1 MSEIQDAAQIIKVS
15 FEGAEIILKM
25 GNTGWQFVKDICAV
39 FKKVLDQEK
48 LSGKTSVQ
56 KLLKMGGDL
65 QVFRFETKDLE
76 RVKALAN
83 KYGILYSI
91 LPDLNEKDGMSEIL
105 FHSQAA
111 PRIQSMMAKIEHS
124 NIGTLDEYYENAEP
138 DKVEQLVEEVKPAL
152 PEPKECELVAREL
165 AKNQV
170 EKISDVRSRLNM
182 TWLQIWP
189 IICYMEEQ
197 GILEKG
203 KEGTVTLTRTPE
215 QVEELVDSQQ
225 WKQLFGEE
233 EAQRRST
240 GSSQE
245 TEEKMQVIRRI
256 QKEKRN
262 NPGVNAI
269 TIDQKL
275 VYEETEHHIKTRIPY
290 RKNEFIWLDKSEIS
304 WINDHKTIFA
314 GLEKKKEYAILDL
327 EDRFLRKTSGKIYI
341 GKAMT
346 RYTGNVPD
354 RSRKRYAEEGSR
366 ITGRHNRTWKQGE
379 EPYRG
384 KGGREPEQFRK
395 RRNSPGAC
403 ILLVA

>member
-1 MSEIQDAAQIIKVS
+1 MAELEHVVKTFSLLETAEKEQPFLTREQKQDLYRIAFHKESMEEVEKIILQLQAPHAGKEEKERILYHYLEPFFQVPENILQIENYIFQLQYMTYEKEKANHMLEALLKQENIQYDLEAMLTEGKIKAAVPVKRTGQWDRRERMSEIQDAAQIIKVS

-138 DKVEQLVEEVKPAL
+138 DKVEQLVEEVKKPAL

-170 EKISDVRSRLNM
+170 EKISNVRSRLNM

-203 KEGTVTLTRTPE
+203 
-215 QVEELVDSQQ
+215 
-225 WKQLFGEE
+225 
-233 EAQRRST
+233 
-240 GSSQE
+240 
-245 TEEKMQVIRRI
+245 
-256 QKEKRN
+256 
-262 NPGVNAI
+262 
-269 TIDQKL
+269 
-275 VYEETEHHIKTRIPY
+275 
-290 RKNEFIWLDKSEIS
+290 RKV
-304 WINDHKTIFA
+304 
-314 GLEKKKEYAILDL
+314 
-327 EDRFLRKTSGKIYI
+327 R
-341 GKAMT
+341 
-346 RYTGNVPD
+346 
-354 RSRKRYAEEGSR
+354 
-366 ITGRHNRTWKQGE
+366 
-379 EPYRG
+379 
-384 KGGREPEQFRK
+384 
-395 RRNSPGAC
+395 
-403 ILLVA
+403 

>member
-138 DKVEQLVEEVKPAL
+138 DKVEQLVEEVKSL
-152 PEPKECELVAREL
+152 PC
-165 AKNQV
+165 
-170 EKISDVRSRLNM
+170 RSRRSVN
-182 TWLQIWP
+182 WLRGSWRKP
-189 IICYMEEQ
+189 
-197 GILEKG
+197 G
-203 KEGTVTLTRTPE
+203 
-215 QVEELVDSQQ
+215 
-225 WKQLFGEE
+225 GE
-233 EAQRRST
+233 
-240 GSSQE
+240 
-245 TEEKMQVIRRI
+245 
-256 QKEKRN
+256 
-262 NPGVNAI
+262 
-269 TIDQKL
+269 DQ
-275 VYEETEHHIKTRIPY
+275 
-290 RKNEFIWLDKSEIS
+290 
-304 WINDHKTIFA
+304 
-314 GLEKKKEYAILDL
+314 
-327 EDRFLRKTSGKIYI
+327 
-341 GKAMT
+341 
-346 RYTGNVPD
+346 
-354 RSRKRYAEEGSR
+354 
-366 ITGRHNRTWKQGE
+366 
-379 EPYRG
+379 
-384 KGGREPEQFRK
+384 
-395 RRNSPGAC
+395 
-403 ILLVA
+403 

>member
-138 DKVEQLVEEVKPAL
+138 DKVEQLVEEVKKPAL

-182 TWLQIWP
+182 TWLQI
-189 IICYMEEQ
+189 
-197 GILEKG
+197 
-203 KEGTVTLTRTPE
+203 
-215 QVEELVDSQQ
+215 
-225 WKQLFGEE
+225 
-233 EAQRRST
+233 
-240 GSSQE
+240 
-245 TEEKMQVIRRI
+245 
-256 QKEKRN
+256 
-262 NPGVNAI
+262 
-269 TIDQKL
+269 
-275 VYEETEHHIKTRIPY
+275 
-290 RKNEFIWLDKSEIS
+290 
-304 WINDHKTIFA
+304 
-314 GLEKKKEYAILDL
+314 
-327 EDRFLRKTSGKIYI
+327 
-341 GKAMT
+341 
-346 RYTGNVPD
+346 
-354 RSRKRYAEEGSR
+354 
-366 ITGRHNRTWKQGE
+366 
-379 EPYRG
+379 
-384 KGGREPEQFRK
+384 
-395 RRNSPGAC
+395 
-403 ILLVA
+403 